1 MSNDNEE
8 VVVDGNNPYSYDLK
22 NLPIRKIKINAFVVV
37 GLLFVLTCFF
47 TIDPDEMGVIQRFGR
62 HVRTVEPGLNMRLP
76 FGIERVT
83 KVRVKTVF
91 REEFG
96 FRTLQQG
103 ISARYAARSF
113 DEESLMLTGDL
124 NIASL
129 EWIVQYQI
137 QDPVAFLFNVRNVR
151 ETIRN
156 LSEATMRQIV
166 GDRSIDEVIILGRQE
181 IAWESMLLLQALLD
195 KYNTGIVIRTI
206 NLQNVVPPVAVQPAF
221 NEVNSAMQ
229 EEERIV
235 NEAHQEYNRIIPQ
248 ARGIALQTVEQAHGY
263 AVNRVNSARGDA
275 GRFIAMHDQYRLA
288 RNVTRQRMYLETM
301 EQVLQNVE
309 RIYIVDEDQRSVI
322 PFLDMGRGR

>member
-22 NLPIRKIKINAFVVV
+22 NLPIRKIKIIAFVVV

>member
-1 MSNDNEE
+1 MSEDEKDD
-8 VVVDGNNPYSYDLK
+8 VVVDGNNPYI
-22 NLPIRKIKINAFVVV
+22 NLQNIPAKKIRNIAIIVVSIIF
-37 GLLFVLTCFF
+37 LLTCFF
-47 TIDPDEMGVIQRFGR
+47 TIDPDEMGVVQRFGR
-62 HVRTVEPGLNMRLP
+62 HVRTVEPGLNMRIP
-76 FGIERVT
+76 FGIEKVT

-137 QDPVAFLFNVRNVR
+137 KDPVAFLFNVRNVR

-166 GDRSIDEVIILGRQE
+166 GDRSIDEVIILSRQE
-181 IAWESMLLLQALLD
+181 IAWEATLLLQALLD
-195 KYNTGIVIRTI
+195 KYETGINIRTI

-248 ARGIALQTVEQAHGY
+248 ARGMALQTVEQAHGY
-263 AVNRVNSARGDA
+263 AINRVNQARGDA
-275 GRFIAMHDQYRLA
+275 QRFISMWDQYRLA

-301 EQVLQNVE
+301 EQVLQNVD
-309 RIYIVDEDQRSVI
+309 RIYIVDENQQSII

>member
-1 MSNDNEE
+1 M
-8 VVVDGNNPYSYDLK
+8 
-22 NLPIRKIKINAFVVV
+22 RKIKIIAFVVI

-96 FRTLQQG
+96 FRTVQQG

-181 IAWESMLLLQALLD
+181 IAWESMLLLQSLLD

-275 GRFIAMHDQYRLA
+275 ARFIAMHDQYRLA

>member
-1 MSNDNEE
+1 MSDEKDD
-8 VVVDGNNPYSYDLK
+8 VVVDGNNRYYDLSS
-22 NLPIRKIKINAFVVV
+22 LPMKKIKQIALIVV
-37 GLLFVLTCFF
+37 GVLFLLTCFF
-47 TIDPDEMGVIQRFGR
+47 TIDPDEMGVVQRFGR

-103 ISARYAARSF
+103 VSARYATRSF

-137 QDPVAFLFNVRNVR
+137 NDPVAFLFNVRNVR

-166 GDRSIDEVIILGRQE
+166 GDRSIDEVIILSRQE
-181 IAWESMLLLQALLD
+181 IAWEAHQLLQALLE
-195 KYNTGIVIRTI
+195 KYETGINIRTI

-248 ARGIALQTVEQAHGY
+248 ARGVALQTVEQAHGY
-263 AVNRVNSARGDA
+263 AINRVNQASGDA
-275 GRFIAMHDQYRLA
+275 QRFTSVWEQYRLA

-301 EQVLQNVE
+301 EQVLTNVE